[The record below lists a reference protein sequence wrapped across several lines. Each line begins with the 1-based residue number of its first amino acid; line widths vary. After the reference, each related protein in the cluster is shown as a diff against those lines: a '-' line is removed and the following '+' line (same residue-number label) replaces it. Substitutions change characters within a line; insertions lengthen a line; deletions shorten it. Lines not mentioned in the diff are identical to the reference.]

1 MLNYSWK
8 LECRRWIKYSSAVRS
23 SQIRLL
29 TKLLSRILFFF
40 RWTTR
45 IYKLKVNF
53 FLIRHVSPDV
63 CCSGNCSCNRSDAPF
78 QWRKLF
84 GRCFFEIII
93 AESIN
98 DRIEGCVDTHDITR
112 CVQQG
117 AQPIRDLFLF
127 LLNVVNQFS
136 PKRNKVC
143 IVKLTLLMVLPR
155 TILFRTIMEIVK
167 GR

>member
-1 MLNYSWK
+1 MFNDSIIIYNMISLRYM
-8 LECRRWIKYSSAVRS
+8 ECLCWIKYWSAVRS
-23 SQIRLL
+23 SQIRSL
-29 TKLLSRILFFF
+29 TNKLLSRILFFF

-45 IYKLKVNF
+45 IYKLKVNG
-53 FLIRHVSPDV
+53 FLIRHVSSDV

-78 QWRKLF
+78 QWRELF

-117 AQPIRDLFLF
+117 AQPIRDLFF
-127 LLNVVNQFS
+127 IFV
-136 PKRNKVC
+136 KRC
-143 IVKLTLLMVLPR
+143 
-155 TILFRTIMEIVK
+155 
-167 GR
+167 